1 MENQRDLQLALE
13 AKYSKNQLVK
23 RIRAEFED
31 CQSFNFAE
39 FFEELGINVQFGF
52 QVLTQLAIHKQA
64 NMSTMIGCVRHCA
77 DTFQQAA
84 DWLCTMAE
92 VDLINWDP
100 AKEVFVVEIDI
111 TKDVQHEI
119 DQYQFP
125 LPMVVT
131 PRKLRSN
138 IDSAYLTG
146 KQSLILKNNHHDGD
160 ICLDHL
166 NRFNRIALSV
176 DVEVSQQLKNKWK
189 GVDKQKED
197 ETRAEFMKRVR
208 AFNKY
213 NEVAH
218 DVIDIMVE
226 AGNKFHLT
234 HRPDK
239 RGRTYSQGHHINYQG
254 NSWNKATVVFH
265 HGEIVEC

>member
-1 MENQRDLQLALE
+1 MTDQRDLQLALE
-13 AKYSKNQLVK
+13 AKYNKNQLVK
-23 RIRAEFED
+23 RIKSEFTD
-31 CQSFNFAE
+31 CESLDFVEAFDAIEVDPE
-39 FFEELGINVQFGF
+39 FGI

-64 NMSTMIGCVRHCA
+64 NMSTMIGSVRSYV

-84 DWLCTMAE
+84 DWLYIMAAN
-92 VDLINWDP
+92 DFINWDP
-100 AKEVFVVEIDI
+100 VKEVFVVEIDI

-119 DQYQFP
+119 DAYQFP

-131 PRKLRSN
+131 PRKLREN

-146 KQSLILKNNHHDGD
+146 KQSLILKNNHHEGD

-166 NRFNRIALSV
+166 NRMNRIALSV
-176 DVEVSQQLKNKWK
+176 DVDVSNHLQNKWK
-189 GVDKQKED
+189 GVDKQKDD
-197 ETRAEFMKRVR
+197 ETRADFMKRVR

-218 DVIDIMVE
+218 EVIGIMVE
-226 AGNKFHLT
+226 AGNKFYLT

-254 NSWNKATVVFH
+254 NSWNKATVVLY
-265 HGEIVEC
+265 HGEIIE